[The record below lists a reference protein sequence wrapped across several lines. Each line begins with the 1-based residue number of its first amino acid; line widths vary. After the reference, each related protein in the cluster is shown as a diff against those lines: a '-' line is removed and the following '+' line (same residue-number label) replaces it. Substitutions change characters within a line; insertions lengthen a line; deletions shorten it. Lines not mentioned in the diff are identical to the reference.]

1 MVGEEAL
8 AHVHAKSQKKRN
20 PLARATSK
28 ALRMLWQT
36 DAAPISQLGY
46 SRPVPKQRGGGYSSN
61 PRTRELEV
69 LADKYRPGY

>member
-1 MVGEEAL
+1 MPVPKSLAL
-8 AHVHAKSQKKRN
+8 ATV
-20 PLARATSK
+20 LILELMTSV
-28 ALRMLWQT
+28 

-46 SRPVPKQRGGGYSSN
+46 SRPVPKQGGGGYSSH

>member
-1 MVGEEAL
+1 MPVLKSLAL
-8 AHVHAKSQKKRN
+8 ATV
-20 PLARATSK
+20 LILELMTSV
-28 ALRMLWQT
+28 

-46 SRPVPKQRGGGYSSN
+46 SRPVPKQGGGGYSSH